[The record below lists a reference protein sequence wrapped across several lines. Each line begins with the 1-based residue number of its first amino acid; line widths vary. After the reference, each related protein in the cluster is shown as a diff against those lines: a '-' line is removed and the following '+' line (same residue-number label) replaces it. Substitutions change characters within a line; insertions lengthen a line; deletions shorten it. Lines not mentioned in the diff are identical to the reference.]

1 MHKTIKKKTIMN
13 ALQRFNQQDENN
25 VTMQKPI
32 ETRNGLYVWE
42 QWTYNG
48 DNISDIRF
56 YCEDIKGGKT
66 FRLGVE
72 DYLKLTK

>member
-1 MHKTIKKKTIMN
+1 MN

-42 QWTYNG
+42 QWTYNN